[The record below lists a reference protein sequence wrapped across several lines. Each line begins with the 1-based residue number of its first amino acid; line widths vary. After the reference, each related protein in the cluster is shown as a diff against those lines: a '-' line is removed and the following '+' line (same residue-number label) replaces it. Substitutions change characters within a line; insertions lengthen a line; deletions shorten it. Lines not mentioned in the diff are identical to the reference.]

1 MSDPAGGPSLDE
13 GDVGRRRR
21 RRRRRRGGER
31 SFGENL
37 PQDAPQPTDDGLA
50 VGGRNRRRPPGAEW
64 RGRRVRQARS
74 AHAKK
79 TAIVAR
85 DARAASEIVSLSD
98 RTAKPCAKRE
108 RQASTRPPRSRS
120 RKNSPHP
127 KQTIPKLRR
136 PPATRPPPERRLP
149 SRREPRLMKP
159 ASSRRRLPRLRSLR
173 SRSRARY
180 RRGANPWLFCARGG
194 QQPSLSQRQPPAPAK
209 DEPPRPRRS
218 GWWQR
223 ARASVIGE

>member
-1 MSDPAGGPSLDE
+1 MRATAAGGPSLDE
-13 GDVGRRRR
+13 SDVGRRRR

-50 VGGRNRRRPPGAEW
+50 VVAEIGGDLQAPSGEVNAFDRRGPRSGRRPRSSLETFARPAKSFLSAI
-64 RGRRVRQARS
+64 GRRNHARNE
-74 AHAKK
+74 
-79 TAIVAR
+79 R
-85 DARAASEIVSLSD
+85 
-98 RTAKPCAKRE
+98 

-159 ASSRRRLPRLRSLR
+159 ASSRRRSPRLRSMM
-173 SRSRARY
+173 SRSPRPLPAR
-180 RRGANPWLFCARGG
+180 RQPLALCARGG
-194 QQPSLSQRQPPAPAK
+194 QHHR
-209 DEPPRPRRS
+209 
-218 GWWQR
+218 
-223 ARASVIGE
+223 